1 MYTHLH
7 TTEWNHSKEY
17 SNDSINYF
25 INRIDGSIVAEL
37 HIDGGFEYY
46 ACSDVQMMKN
56 TVGNYLG
63 CKKSNALNG
72 REANIM
78 VYDHEHQVERTVSLN
93 DEIYLD

>member
-46 ACSDVQMMKN
+46 ACSDV
-56 TVGNYLG
+56 
-63 CKKSNALNG
+63 
-72 REANIM
+72 
-78 VYDHEHQVERTVSLN
+78 
-93 DEIYLD
+93 